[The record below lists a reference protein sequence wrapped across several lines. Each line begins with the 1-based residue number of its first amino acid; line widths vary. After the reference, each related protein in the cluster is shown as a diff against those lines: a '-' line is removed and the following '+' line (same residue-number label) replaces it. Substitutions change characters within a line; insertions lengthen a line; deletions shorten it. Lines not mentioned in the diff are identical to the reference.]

1 MNFVYIV
8 PIDYAKLASGEQI
21 SNYRYTLD
29 DELVSRYV
37 KAVSDKSEL
46 YSQESLVPPMSIAAL
61 SLRGVVMDLDIPG
74 GTLHVG
80 QELEFMGL
88 VLVGDKLD
96 CRATLLQNTVRKE
109 WRFMVVKLEVDNSEK
124 RRIMEGKS
132 TILIP
137 V

>member
-61 SLRGVVMDLDIPG
+61 SLRGVVVDLDIPG
-74 GTLHVG
+74 GTVHVG
-80 QELEFMGL
+80 QELEFMEA
-88 VLVGDKLD
+88 VLVGDRLD
-96 CRATLLQNTVRKE
+96 CIATLLQNAIRKG
-109 WRFMVVKLEVDNSEK
+109 WRFMVVKLEVNNREK
-124 RRIMEGKS
+124 RRVMEGKS